1 MPSPSPLTRRP
12 RATAFSVED
21 LLDHVRQGSIR
32 IPEFQRPLKWK
43 ARDIGELLD
52 SIYRGYPIG
61 TLLFWQ
67 REAPAAHIEIGPVQL
82 DAPQTAQALWVV
94 DGQQRL
100 TALTGVLLH
109 PALDGEGNHDD
120 FSLYFDLKKEDFVR
134 PTRRERTPSYWLP
147 MNVVVD
153 SELLLGWLDR
163 YPGRAEHPEHTK
175 TAIKLGK
182 MIREYQI
189 PAYIVEADAEET
201 LRIIFER
208 LNSTGK
214 ALSEADVFHSLHG
227 GLSREQPSDL
237 RALSRSLEKMEFGT
251 LDEEWLLKAVLAIEG
266 LDITRDF
273 RSQLDRGHD
282 LTSALR
288 QTERALRDAIV
299 FLKRDAGIPRIEL
312 LPYKLPLVILARF
325 FHLNPEPS
333 SRSRELLARW
343 LWRGAITTFHR
354 GESIPTVRKS
364 LTIIGRNE
372 DESVQALLAELP
384 KAPTKKFDLGDY
396 NFRTA
401 ETKLQVNALLALHP
415 RDLRSGE
422 LIDVPTLI
430 GAEGAAALRPIFT
443 SAPRPRP
450 DAVDTVKLKMRM
462 QGLAN
467 RLIHPTLEEQS
478 LLTALS
484 QPLPPEVLSSHGIPE
499 LAFLALQHGDRLGF
513 LIIRQSFLE
522 HHVERILDSRARWL
536 ESDRKS
542 LQSLLVVDE
551 EA

>member
-12 RATAFSVED
+12 RATAFSIED

-32 IPEFQRPLKWK
+32 IPKFQRPLKWT
-43 ARDIGELLD
+43 ARDINELLD
-52 SIYRGYPIG
+52 SVYRGYPIG

-67 REAPAAHIEIGPVQL
+67 REAPASHIEIGPVRL

-94 DGQQRL
+94 DGQQRI

-109 PALDGEGNHDD
+109 PDFNGEGGNDNYR
-120 FSLYFDLKKEDFVR
+120 LYFDLEKEDFVR
-134 PTRRERTPSYWLP
+134 PTRREQLPAHWLP

-153 SELLLGWLDR
+153 SELLLNWLDR
-163 YPGRAEHPEHTK
+163 YSGRAEHPEHTR

-182 MIREYQI
+182 MLREYQI

-214 ALSEADVFHSLHG
+214 ALSKADVFHSLHG

-237 RALSRSLEKMEFGT
+237 RSLSRSLEEMEFGT
-251 LDEEWLLKAVLAIEG
+251 IEEEWLLKAVLSIEG

-273 RSQLDRGHD
+273 RSQFKGDHD
-282 LTSALR
+282 LKSALR
-288 QTERALRDAIV
+288 QTERALRDTIV

-325 FHLNPEPS
+325 FHLHPEPS
-333 SRSRELLARW
+333 ARSRELLSRW

-364 LTIIGRNE
+364 LAAIGRTE
-372 DESVQALLAELP
+372 DESIQALLSELP
-384 KAPTKKFDLGDY
+384 KAPARELNLLDY

-422 LIDVPTLI
+422 FLDVPSIVGTQ
-430 GAEGAAALRPIFT
+430 GATALRPIIT
-443 SAPRPRP
+443 SPPRLRP
-450 DAVDTVKLKMRM
+450 DDVGAPLLKRLM

-467 RLIHPTLEEQS
+467 RLFHPAMEKHS
-478 LLTALS
+478 LLTALE
-484 QPLPPEVLSSHGIPE
+484 QPVHPEVLSSHGIPSE
-499 LAFLALQHGDRLGF
+499 AFTVLQQGNKLGLLAL
-513 LIIRQSFLE
+513 RQRFLE
-522 HHVERILDSRARWL
+522 HHIKAFLDLKARWL

-542 LQSLLVVDE
+542 LQSLLITDE